1 MFVLL
6 KGARVIFSLSMELI
20 LKANEK
26 NLCASQIQH
35 TNATD
40 PAFMNI
46 TYNNVGLILPK
57 FVRDIIQVITRG
69 MWNQRVVHHPINT
82 FEI

>member
-1 MFVLL
+1 M
-6 KGARVIFSLSMELI
+6 FSLSMELI
-20 LKANEK
+20 LRANEK

-57 FVRDIIQVITRG
+57 FVRDIIQVIKIG
-69 MWNQRVVHHPINT
+69 VWNQRVGHHLMNT